1 MKKIL
6 FLPFLTIPTGHHSV
20 ANALIG
26 SLRKRI
32 QGEFVS
38 IDFLS
43 YVNSQLEKGLSKLYL
58 NWISFSPSTYN
69 LAYGHFVYPL
79 NSTKFKK
86 LYESMFLTKMERL
99 LSDEQPDLIVC
110 TQAYPSYLISRLK
123 VLGKI
128 KIPVINVY
136 TDFFINNIWG
146 REGIDYH
153 FVPDAQSKKELVEKY
168 YIAENKISITGIP
181 VDERLFPTVQTGQI
195 IQRQKTFPSYHVL
208 IAGGNNGLGNV
219 KIMLQALQ
227 NSQNIY
233 CTVLCGNNKR
243 LFKKISSWQIKNIK
257 PLSYI
262 SSKREMA
269 LLYNQ
274 VDAIITKPGGVTISE
289 ALWNRK
295 PIFVYSALPGQEQIN
310 FQCLSARGLVYP
322 IIDEKPVSEQLLNV
336 LNDDFKQAIWRKRV
350 DNFLNEVDKSA
361 WEKILEILDINQV
374 ETIL

>member
-1 MKKIL
+1 MTKIL

-43 YVNSQLEKGLSKLYL
+43 YVNSQLEKSLSKLYL
-58 NWISFSPSTYN
+58 NWISFSPATYN

-79 NSTKFKK
+79 NSTKLKK
-86 LYESMFLTKMERL
+86 LYESLFLTKMERL

-146 REGIDYH
+146 RKGIDYH
-153 FVPDAQSKKELVEKY
+153 FVPDAQLKKELVQKY
-168 YIAENKISITGIP
+168 YIAENKIFVTGIP
-181 VDERLFPTVQTGQI
+181 VDELLIPVQTGQT
-195 IQRQKTFPSYHVL
+195 IQRQKTYQPYHIL

-219 KIMLQALQ
+219 KMLLQALK
-227 NSQNIY
+227 NSQEIF
-233 CTVLCGNNKR
+233 CTVLCGNNKK
-243 LFKKISSWQIKNIK
+243 LFKEILSWQIKNIK

-295 PIFVYSALPGQEQIN
+295 PIFVCSALPGQEQIN
-310 FQCLSARGLVYP
+310 LQSLSARGLVYP
-322 IIDEKPVSEQLLNV
+322 ITEENLPIQLLNV
-336 LNDDFKQAIWRKRV
+336 LNDKFQQAIWRKRV
-350 DNFLNEVDKSA
+350 DSYLNEVDKSA